1 MRLRSF
7 DLMSKASLL
16 PTRARRSRCAF
27 TLIEVL
33 LTTVLAATLL
43 AALWSLLSMYSKMFE
58 TGHART
64 EQSQLARALMRQIS
78 DDLHSVILT
87 PPKVQRVS
95 DISSASPTTPAPA
108 AGKASDN
115 GKSPSKPDRAEQG
128 RRFPVSKGPSL
139 ASAQGNLGTSAN
151 NSGNSNSASNSSAN
165 PVGSGLER
173 IKRNMNQRDGAA
185 PAPNASAPNS
195 LSPDNSRPGA
205 TLPNNSNTVHT
216 TSSLRPAGLFGTD
229 SYVQIDVYQPTDP
242 PPESDFGDPTGL
254 GAIAPT
260 RAPELR
266 TIIYS
271 FEETGEPG
279 QHAGEP
285 QMCLT
290 RRELDW
296 EQAHPAG
303 EGSQS
308 GERPEVRTAQEPAT
322 PFGASTDP
330 SLGLPGSSSGLTGS
344 APGLPGAAPGL
355 QSPDNLLGGRLP
367 GDQPTEGQT
376 SDAIPEVMH
385 FGLRYFDGAMW
396 TESWDSVAR
405 QGLPV
410 AIEVR
415 LELKHPHDTLAAAQA
430 SATPTTPGAPTHDL
444 TLTKRRLP
452 SYRLV
457 VHLPPATEV
466 KPMAR
471 DPYSPGRSSPG
482 ESPRMDRGASP
493 LRGDSHAGL
502 R

>member
-1 MRLRSF
+1 MKLHMIHQ
-7 DLMSKASLL
+7 LAPASLL
-16 PTRARRSRCAF
+16 SSGTRRSRFAF

-87 PPKVQRVS
+87 PPKVQRVPV
-95 DISSASPTTPAPA
+95 IASASPTTPAPA
-108 AGKASDN
+108 ATTPGKDN
-115 GKSPSKPDRAEQG
+115 TKSPSAPDRAERG

-139 ASAQGNLGTSAN
+139 ASAQGNVGTATNGPAN
-151 NSGNSNSASNSSAN
+151 S
-165 PVGSGLER
+165 VGSGPPS
-173 IKRNMNQRDGAA
+173 MNRGLNRQAATPPAANAA
-185 PAPNASAPNS
+185 PPNPSQPGSQQPGNS
-195 LSPDNSRPGA
+195 PSSDPK
-205 TLPNNSNTVHT
+205 TVHT